1 MMSDRK
7 PFQRR
12 YTVAFSEQTTI
23 REIIADER
31 AKAILD
37 KHLPGASTHPQLD
50 MGIDMTLKQISW
62 YPESGLTPDK
72 LKALVEDLAGL
83 D

>member
-1 MMSDRK
+1 
-7 PFQRR
+7 
-12 YTVAFSEQTTI
+12 VAFSEQSKM

-37 KHLPGASTHPQLD
+37 EHLPGASTHPQLY
-50 MGIDMTLKQISW
+50 MAMDMTLKEISW
-62 YPESGLTPDK
+62 YPEAGLTSEK
-72 LKALVEDLAGL
+72 LKALVEDLAAL